1 MQSRSVRSLKQINS
15 TLKVFILQSN
25 KACLIQIIVGYCLD
39 VFVFHF
45 SVSLKNYQ
53 WRNIDRS
60 ETYSENFYRRERSSF
75 NIEGI
80 PYQYLI
86 SPNFNVVDFTNVVSL
101 LCDLEALV
109 QFKLTLSSDK
119 SGITNKRSR

>member
-15 TLKVFILQSN
+15 TLKVFILQSK
-25 KACLIQIIVGYCLD
+25 KACLLQIIIGYCLD

-60 ETYSENFYRRERSSF
+60 ETYSENFYRTERSCF

-80 PYQYLI
+80 PYQHLI

-109 QFKLTLSSDK
+109 QLKLTLSSDK
-119 SGITNKRSR
+119 SGITNK